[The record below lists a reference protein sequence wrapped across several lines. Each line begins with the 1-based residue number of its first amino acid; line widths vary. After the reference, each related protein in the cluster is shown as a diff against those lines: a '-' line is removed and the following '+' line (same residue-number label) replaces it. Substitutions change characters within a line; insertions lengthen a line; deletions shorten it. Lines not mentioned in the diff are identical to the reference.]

1 MFASEHE
8 PLAFLVELTPK
19 SAKKRFRDDIY
30 KAWDH
35 KCGYCGDTAT
45 SLDHIVPRFKSGSS
59 NRHNLFQLV
68 GVVIATKHQHQCR
81 LGLKN
86 RNIFTQAKMDRIKNW
101 MRQEAM
107 DLFVHQVEHLSL
119 AV

>member
-8 PLAFLVELTPK
+8 PLALLIELTPK
-19 SAKKRFRDDIY
+19 LAKKRFRDDIY
-30 KAWDH
+30 KAWNH

-59 NRHNLFQLV
+59 NRHSNKASTPVQIWFEEQEY
-68 GVVIATKHQHQCR
+68 
-81 LGLKN
+81 
-86 RNIFTQAKMDRIKNW
+86 FTQAKMDRIKNW
-101 MRQEAM
+101 MRQETM
-107 DLFVHQVEHLSL
+107 DLFVYQLEHLSL